1 MPITHFTEKFFKL
14 KAEFIKDHIINESK
28 QEYILDV
35 QLPVKAHK
43 CPCCNEKTTQIKNY
57 RLRKVELGIQY
68 NYTIIARY
76 NHRRYICKS
85 CGKSFSESNP
95 FVKRYQQLRT
105 LFKHYLI
112 ESLGEILSYTAIA
125 KRFNVSITTVI
136 RYLEKMKLAKPSKL
150 PVVLSIDKFKGN
162 AAGQKYQVILT
173 DRQSGTIID
182 ILPKRDTKAIEEYL
196 RSFNRKKRRAV
207 RFVVMDMSVQFRSI
221 MEKIFTWAHIVA
233 DRFHVVRL
241 VNWALENVRKPEQKT
256 LTNYSKTLKQN
267 KKVLLKHYTKLTD
280 EEKNKL
286 TEILNAFYDI
296 WMAYNL
302 KLRFGWLKRTYG
314 KDKIDNYI
322 SHWLERVRA
331 SKLDE
336 FSHLLKTFNT
346 WRTPVVNAFL
356 LPFSNGFTEGCN
368 NKIKVLKRISY
379 GLRNFE
385 RFRVRILILGA
396 KNGTSCKKATDAK
409 KCA

>member
-14 KAEFIKDHIINESK
+14 KAEFIKDYIINESK

-95 FVKRYQQLRT
+95 FVKRYQQLST
-105 LFKHYLI
+105 LFKHHLI
-112 ESLGEILSYTAIA
+112 ESLGETLSYTAIA

-207 RFVVMDMSVQFRSI
+207 RFVVI
-221 MEKIFTWAHIVA
+221 
-233 DRFHVVRL
+233 
-241 VNWALENVRKPEQKT
+241 
-256 LTNYSKTLKQN
+256 
-267 KKVLLKHYTKLTD
+267 
-280 EEKNKL
+280 KL

-346 WRTPVVNAFL
+346 WRMPVVNAFL

-396 KNGTSCKKATDAK
+396 KMAPVAK
-409 KCA
+409 KKLMPKSVHS

>member
-95 FVKRYQQLRT
+95 FVKRYQQLST

-112 ESLGEILSYTAIA
+112 ESLGETLSYTAIA

-221 MEKIFTWAHIVA
+221 MEKIFTWAHIVS

-241 VNWALENVRKPEQKT
+241 VNWALENVRKPEKKT

-267 KKVLLKHYTKLTD
+267 KKVLLKHYTKLT
-280 EEKNKL
+280 
-286 TEILNAFYDI
+286 
-296 WMAYNL
+296 
-302 KLRFGWLKRTYG
+302 
-314 KDKIDNYI
+314 
-322 SHWLERVRA
+322 ER
-331 SKLDE
+331 SK
-336 FSHLLKTFNT
+336 
-346 WRTPVVNAFL
+346 
-356 LPFSNGFTEGCN
+356 
-368 NKIKVLKRISY
+368 
-379 GLRNFE
+379 
-385 RFRVRILILGA
+385 
-396 KNGTSCKKATDAK
+396 TS
-409 KCA
+409 